1 MLFLLQL
8 GLGIAF
14 LGYTVLAFFDLFR
27 GTLIILS
34 GLGLLAFAFTLKGI
48 AILLR
53 NIYPTPPVVTE
64 KVRTWKV
71 IAP

>member
-14 LGYTVLAFFDLFR
+14 IGYLVLAFFDAIR
-27 GTLIILS
+27 GTFIILT
-34 GLGLLAFAFTLKGI
+34 GLGLLAFGLSLKGI

-53 NIYPTPPVVTE
+53 KIHPTPLAATPA
-64 KVRTWKV
+64 VRAWKV
-71 IAP
+71 IAR